1 MMFEEQDVF
10 NIGSWGRYGKF
21 RIPGIVVTKMGSV
34 LLTVEARYGSGAD
47 WDNSDILM
55 RKSVDDGDT
64 FEDPVLL
71 LSHVDFDNG
80 PINNFVMIAHAESNR
95 VTAVFCSGYSKVFSM
110 FSDDDATT
118 FSSPVEIT
126 SVIENFRDEYP
137 WKVCA
142 TGPGH
147 SIQLD
152 DGRIIVPIWLSD
164 GTGREFGSGRLGH
177 RPSILTVIYSD
188 DFGSNWLMGD
198 ILCSDGDYFDGIRIT
213 NPSETVAV
221 QKNDRTVM
229 FNIRTESSPNR
240 RLIVTSDNG
249 VFKFQ
254 INRFDDYLLESVC
267 MGSLLRYK
275 NHDEN
280 KKDYLIFINPNNL
293 QKTHEGELIS
303 DPVPGSSRDRKR
315 LTVKLSRDDGET
327 WSFGRVIEEGPSG
340 YSDIAQS
347 SKGDIFCLYEFGSKN
362 EFLDDVE
369 GSYLVSK
376 NQFTSVRFCKFN
388 FNWITKEVSEF
399 S

>member
-1 MMFEEQDVF
+1 MFEQQDVF
-10 NIGSWGRYGKF
+10 KIGNWGRYGKF

-34 LLTVEARYGSGAD
+34 LLTVEARYSSGAD

-55 RKSVDDGDT
+55 RKSIDDGNT
-64 FEDPVLL
+64 FQDPTLL
-71 LSHVDFDNG
+71 LSHTNFDNG
-80 PINNFVMIAHAESNR
+80 PIHNFVMIAHSESNR

-118 FSSPVEIT
+118 FSAPVEIT
-126 SVIENFRDEYP
+126 STIENFRNEYP

-147 SIQLD
+147 GLQLD

-164 GTGREFGSGRLGH
+164 GTGTEFGSGRLGH
-177 RPSILTVIYSD
+177 RPSVLTVIYSD
-188 DFGSNWLMGD
+188 DFGGKWVMGD

-221 QKNDRTVM
+221 EKNDRTVM

-249 VFKFQ
+249 VLNFK
-254 INRFDDYLLESVC
+254 INRFDDSLLESVC

-280 KKDYLIFINPNNL
+280 KNDYLVFINPNNL
-293 QKTHEGELIS
+293 QKTSEGKLIS
-303 DPVPGSSRDRKR
+303 GPDPGSSRDRKR
-315 LTVKLSRDDGET
+315 LTVKLSQDDGET
-327 WSFGRVIEEGPSG
+327 WSFDRVIDEGPSG
-340 YSDIAQS
+340 YSDIGQS
-347 SKGDIFCLYEFGSKN
+347 IKGDIFCLYEYGSKDG
-362 EFLDDVE
+362 FLDNAP

-376 NQFTSVRFCKFN
+376 NQFRSVRLCKFN
-388 FNWITKEVSEF
+388 INWITQEISEF
-399 S
+399 A